1 MEFQELEN
9 SACLYWPKELAE
21 RAASISAIS
30 PLIETQDEFLSILTI
45 STNKPTSCFDA
56 VRLCNKIS
64 PNLFVKHLMVLSD
77 IGGERLHRFFKDLD
91 KIYPDRIMEFN
102 IGNNSYSY
110 QFNSNRAWTT
120 KNLNVEKSRLLQP
133 VSDFT
138 REMLDVCMLILWGGN
153 TINNTNLP
161 TEIENN
167 CILGNLIGNKEA
179 IEQLLKERYIM
190 VI

>member
-1 MEFQELEN
+1 
-9 SACLYWPKELAE
+9 
-21 RAASISAIS
+21 
-30 PLIETQDEFLSILTI
+30 
-45 STNKPTSCFDA
+45 
-56 VRLCNKIS
+56 
-64 PNLFVKHLMVLSD
+64 MVLSD

-102 IGNNSYSY
+102 IGNSSYSY

-167 CILGNLIGNKEA
+167 CVLGNLIGNKEA
-179 IEQLLKERYIM
+179 IEQFVKERYIM
-190 VI
+190 VSRQTGGATANDLGHICEIFIKE

>member
-1 MEFQELEN
+1 
-9 SACLYWPKELAE
+9 
-21 RAASISAIS
+21 
-30 PLIETQDEFLSILTI
+30 
-45 STNKPTSCFDA
+45 
-56 VRLCNKIS
+56 
-64 PNLFVKHLMVLSD
+64 
-77 IGGERLHRFFKDLD
+77 FFKDLD

-102 IGNNSYSY
+102 IGNSSYSY

-167 CILGNLIGNKEA
+167 CVLGNLI
-179 IEQLLKERYIM
+179 
-190 VI
+190 